1 MIFLALGLGYL
12 RNGPGS
18 LEGLEAFED
27 ADEAVAETAEQSPSG
42 EEAKAAGAGREG
54 REGRDGRPEGFPAG
68 HGATPAGIKMHQ
80 TSVVI
85 PGFQLK
91 NLCENRWLIWWKWV
105 IEDGFSQMESYRD
118 SPQNIDMGL
127 YWG

>member
-1 MIFLALGLGYL
+1 MISLALGLGYL

-54 REGRDGRPEGFPAG
+54 REGREGRDGRPGGFLSR

-85 PGFQLK
+85 PGFQ
-91 NLCENRWLIWWKWV
+91 
-105 IEDGFSQMESYRD
+105 QES
-118 SPQNIDMGL
+118 L
-127 YWG
+127 